1 MIDINDLKSIEK
13 YFADNLETPL
23 FPILGELYFK
33 KGDYERAEK
42 VCDIGLKNNPDSSIG
57 HYILAK
63 IFLINDNLNKA
74 EIFLEKSIKYNSMNL
89 SSMNLLFFVQN
100 ELKRS
105 KIKIKKNVLN
115 ILSIDPNHNDC
126 NKKTIKYKCKWS
138 RTALNRV
145 FN

>member
-42 VCDIGLKNNPDSSIG
+42 VCDIGLKNNPDSSVG

-63 IFLINDNLNKA
+63 IFLTYAFFISSIFFICFSYTFSINQDVGVVLYPLIELNA
-74 EIFLEKSIKYNSMNL
+74 S
-89 SSMNLLFFVQN
+89 
-100 ELKRS
+100 
-105 KIKIKKNVLN
+105 
-115 ILSIDPNHNDC
+115 P
-126 NKKTIKYKCKWS
+126 
-138 RTALNRV
+138 
-145 FN
+145 